1 MAHVLKCKGASVYSL
16 AVTDKY
22 IICGTYENTVQ
33 VGYHSGL
40 LQWALIAGS
49 YYSGVLQWAITVGSY
64 SGLLQRALT
73 AGSYSGLLQRALT
86 AGSYSGLLQR
96 ALTAG
101 SYSGLLQRALTV
113 DVKYGSIAR
122 CQFSVAG
129 LGCPHSTG
137 QGNSNRFSCLCK
149 QLSSS
154 RSISANIVVIYCFR
168 SRGDSVCSGSTQ
180 SPRQGPTVQCLVRQ
194 DNQSKILY
202 TCTHTSNFLQKQEER
217 GPYNIHSIRHT
228 FSPSPSPSPSPLPLP
243 LLLPPHCFSVLPHRY
258 GIWS

>member
-1 MAHVLKCKGASVYSL
+1 MGSYSEL
-16 AVTDKY
+16 LQQALT
-22 IICGTYENTVQ
+22 
-33 VGYHSGL
+33 VGYYSGL
-40 LQWALIAGS
+40 LQWAI
-49 YYSGVLQWAITVGSY
+49 
-64 SGLLQRALT
+64 
-73 AGSYSGLLQRALT
+73 
-86 AGSYSGLLQR
+86 
-96 ALTAG
+96 TAG

-202 TCTHTSNFLQKQEER
+202 TCTQKQEER

-228 FSPSPSPSPSPLPLP
+228 LSPSLLPPP
-243 LLLPPHCFSVLPHRY
+243 LLLPPHCLSLSFSLPTASLSFLTGMESGADDVCTDY
-258 GIWS
+258 GPP